1 MLLEH
6 YEAGL
11 PAARPHLTKWAQIF
25 TDSLGFLLANW
36 LGFWFAE
43 GVRYAAAWPVLRAHP
58 SMMLRLAVWGLCVLA
73 LGGWVCLECGH
84 DSHRRPL

>member
-43 GVRYAAAWPVLRAHP
+43 GVRYAAAWPV
-58 SMMLRLAVWGLCVLA
+58 C
-73 LGGWVCLECGH
+73 
-84 DSHRRPL
+84 